1 MMHNAVLCIIFEFE
15 VKNMRYSRRSKI
27 LEIIENQE
35 IDTQNRLVDKLR
47 AEGYDVTQATVSRD
61 IKELNLVKVPGK
73 NGRSRYAQ
81 AKPENEHQ
89 TRFKNILKQTVLSI
103 TPAENLIVIKTVSG
117 CGNAAA
123 ESIDSAESKLIV
135 GTIAGDNTVLV
146 VIDKKEDV
154 PEVMKR
160 LNEAVGK

>member
-1 MMHNAVLCIIFEFE
+1 
-15 VKNMRYSRRSKI
+15 MRYSRRSKI

-73 NGRSRYAQ
+73 SGRSRYAQ
-81 AKPENEHQ
+81 AKPGNEHQ
-89 TRFKNILKQTVLSI
+89 TRFRTILKQTVLSI

-123 ESIDSAESKLIV
+123 ESIDSAESDLIV
-135 GTIAGDNTVLV
+135 GTIAGDNTVLLI
-146 VIDKKEDV
+146 IDKKEDV